1 MDRHADIYKTTT
13 ATVVHVQRGLTTDS
27 PHESTLTNTS
37 TDNSM
42 CYSTHYTYSTH
53 HVLSICTTLYQYALH
68 IQYPPCVINM
78 HYTYHVLCI
87 THTVRNVLYRV
98 HNVLSICTTHTVR
111 NVLTYQYAL
120 HTTQYTLCVKHYT
133 YSMPR
138 VISATDLYGVLADS
152 QSVP

>member
-1 MDRHADIYKTTT
+1 
-13 ATVVHVQRGLTTDS
+13 
-27 PHESTLTNTS
+27 
-37 TDNSM
+37 M
-42 CYSTHYTYSTH
+42 C
-53 HVLSICTTLYQYALH
+53 CTTLYQYALH

-78 HYTYHVLCI
+78 HYTYHVLCNVLALHI
-87 THTVRNVLYRV
+87 EYTMCYQYALHIPCVMQCVSITHRVHNVLSICTTHTVRNVLSICTTHTVR
-98 HNVLSICTTHTVR
+98 NVLSICTTHTVR

-120 HTTQYTLCVKHYT
+120 HSTQYTLCVKHNT